1 MIYPEAVVQRCSVK
15 KLFLEISQNSQK
27 NTCARVS
34 FLIKLQARPVTL
46 LKKRLWHRCFP
57 VNFMKFLRAPFSQNT
72 SWRLLLVYDNTEHAI
87 LYRFRAT
94 FTSEKFLFSSVKRAS
109 LHYSELSKLQFCLNF
124 SKQTQFA
131 FKTLQTGNWLEIIS
145 KEFRGKTWFCWT
157 HFVQCSTVFAMN
169 VQYVCFP

>member
-1 MIYPEAVVQRCSVK
+1 MP
-15 KLFLEISQNSQK
+15 
-27 NTCARVS
+27 RVS
-34 FLIKLQARPVTL
+34 FSIKLQVVGLRSATW

-57 VNFMKFLRAPFSQNT
+57 VNFMKFFRTPFAQNT

-87 LYRFRAT
+87 PYRFRAT

-145 KEFRGKTWFCWT
+145 KEFRGKTWVCWT
-157 HFVQCSTVFAMN
+157 HVVQCSTVFAMN
-169 VQYVCFP
+169 VQYVCFPLLLWNRWLGNSG